1 MRKVYFK
8 YLVMKVRG
16 KISYMSFKKRMTISE
31 LFLKTI
37 LHSYKYFIKT
47 DQIVACK
54 NHNPEG

>member
-31 LFLKTI
+31 IFLKTI
-37 LHSYKYFIKT
+37 LHSYKHFIKT
-47 DQIVACK
+47 DQIVTCK
-54 NHNPEG
+54 SHGHEE